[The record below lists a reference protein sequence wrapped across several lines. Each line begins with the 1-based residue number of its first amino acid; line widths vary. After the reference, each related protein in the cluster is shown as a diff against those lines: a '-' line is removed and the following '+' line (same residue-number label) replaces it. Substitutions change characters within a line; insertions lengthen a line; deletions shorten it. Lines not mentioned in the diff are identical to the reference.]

1 MFLDKKQI
9 DCFLQKLNIKK
20 GDTIF
25 FHGNSMGISQVKG
38 STPKEKT
45 DFFWK
50 CVKEFI
56 GEKGTIIVPSFT
68 YSINKTKI
76 FDINKS
82 KSKIG
87 QFSEDFRQN
96 NLSGRTG
103 DPIFS
108 VCVYGKEKI
117 KIKKIPYYNSFGK
130 HSIFGFLHSN
140 NVKLICLG
148 CSLEAV
154 TFIHYVEQVLNVPY
168 RKFKIFNAK
177 ILNKKRKI
185 INKKIKF
192 FCRIDN
198 KNYNYNFNIL
208 KKEMIK
214 KHKICA
220 SNFGRI
226 KSYSFKA
233 RDFFSVCKTLI
244 KKDNK
249 ILIDEICP

>member
-9 DCFLQKLNIKK
+9 ISFLEKLKIKK

-25 FHGNSMGISQVKG
+25 FHGDSMGLFQVKG
-38 STPKEKT
+38 SGPKEKT

-50 CVKEFI
+50 CVIEFI
-56 GEKGTIIVPSFT
+56 GKNGTIIVPSFT
-68 YSINKTKI
+68 YSINKKKI
-76 FDINKS
+76 FDTNKT

-87 QFSEDFRQN
+87 QFSEDFRKN
-96 NLSGRTG
+96 NLSGRTS

-108 VCVYGKEKI
+108 VCVYGKDKI
-117 KIKKIPYYNSFGK
+117 KIKKLPYSNSFGK
-130 HSIFGFLHSN
+130 NSIFDYLYLN

-148 CSLEAV
+148 CGLEAV
-154 TFIHYVEQVLNVPY
+154 TFLHYVEQALNVPY

-177 ILNKKRKI
+177 ILDKKRKI

-192 FCRIDN
+192 FCIPDN
-198 KNYNYNFNIL
+198 KDYNYDLNIL
-208 KKEMIK
+208 EKEMIK
-214 KHKICA
+214 KRKICA

-233 RDFFSVCKTLI
+233 VDFFTICKGIL

-249 ILIDEICP
+249 ILINEI

>member
-9 DCFLQKLNIKK
+9 VSFLQKLKIKK
-20 GDTIF
+20 GDTVF
-25 FHGNSMGISQVKG
+25 FHGDSMGIFQVKG
-38 STPKEKT
+38 SNPKEKT
-45 DFFWK
+45 DFFWR
-50 CVKEFI
+50 CVIEFV

-68 YSINKTKI
+68 YSINKKKI
-76 FDINKS
+76 FDTNKS
-82 KSKIG
+82 KGKIG
-87 QFSEDFRQN
+87 QFSEDFRKN
-96 NLSGRTG
+96 NLSERTS

-117 KIKKIPYYNSFGK
+117 KIKKLPYNNSFGK
-130 HSIFGFLHSN
+130 NSIFNYLHSN

-148 CSLEAV
+148 CGLEAV
-154 TFIHYVEQVLNVPY
+154 TFLHYVEQALNVPY

-192 FCRIDN
+192 FCRVSN
-198 KNYNYNFNIL
+198 KNYKYDLNIL

-220 SNFGRI
+220 SNFGRV

-233 RDFFSVCKTLI
+233 RDFFTICKSVL
-244 KKDNK
+244 KKNNK
-249 ILIDEICP
+249 ILIDEI